1 MSASPDAALAKPG
14 LTPSSLDESGAAKSI
29 TAPLTVAK
37 GTVAAP
43 AAATA
48 PAGEMTPA
56 LTLLFAVAVG
66 VIFVNVT
73 ASQTLTGVIGPSLGL
88 SEAAAGLTSMA
99 PLLGYAAGL
108 FFAVPL
114 ADVIE
119 NRRLIL
125 RMLICAVLAA
135 LGTAVAPSAP
145 TLLAALFVLGAAC
158 SAVQVLV
165 PMAAAMT
172 PPERRG
178 RVIGDVMSGVMVG
191 ILLSRPLASFTTDLF
206 GWRAF
211 YGISG
216 TLMAIL
222 TLTLASRL
230 AERRP
235 AHSARYP
242 ALIASFGHL
251 LRSEPVLRRFA
262 LNATLAMFG
271 FTLYWTSIALLLA
284 APPFSLGQS
293 GIALFALVGAGAAVM
308 APLAGRAGDRGW
320 TRPALV
326 IFHILMVAGFALA
339 AWAGAAT
346 SAPVLHLVLLGASA
360 VLLDVGVVGD
370 QTLGRRAVNLLQ
382 PEARGR
388 VNALF
393 VALFFIG
400 GAIGSAAAGFVWDFG
415 GWTMLCLIGG
425 AIGLVLFLLDCLG
438 PPAV

>member
-1 MSASPDAALAKPG
+1 
-14 LTPSSLDESGAAKSI
+14 
-29 TAPLTVAK
+29 
-37 GTVAAP
+37 
-43 AAATA
+43 
-48 PAGEMTPA
+48 MTPA
-56 LTLLFAVAVG
+56 LTLLFTVAVG
-66 VIFVNVT
+66 VIFANVT
-73 ASQTLTGVIGPSLGL
+73 ASQTLTGVIGPSVGL

-108 FFAVPL
+108 FLAVPL
-114 ADVIE
+114 ADLVE

-125 RMLICAVLAA
+125 QMLTCAVLAA
-135 LGTAVAPSAP
+135 LGTALAPGAA

-191 ILLSRPLASFTTDLF
+191 ILLSRPLASLTTDLL

-216 TLMAIL
+216 ILMAIL
-222 TLTLASRL
+222 TLTLALRL
-230 AERRP
+230 VERRP
-235 AHSARYP
+235 ARSVSYP
-242 ALIASFGHL
+242 ALIGSFGDL
-251 LRSEPVLRRFA
+251 LRTEPALRRFA
-262 LNATLAMFG
+262 LNATLAMLS
-271 FTLYWTSIALLLA
+271 FTLYWTSIALLLV
-284 APPFSLGQS
+284 APPFGLGQS

-320 TRPALV
+320 TRPAMV
-326 IFHILMVAGFALA
+326 VFHILTVAAFALA
-339 AWAGAAT
+339 AWAGAAQ

-370 QTLGRRAVNLLQ
+370 QTLGRRAINLLQ

-388 VNALF
+388 INALF

-400 GAIGSAAAGFVWDFG
+400 GSIGSATAGLVWAFG
-415 GWTMLCLIGG
+415 GWTMVCVIGG
-425 AIGLVLFLLDCLG
+425 AIGFVLLLLDYLA
-438 PPAV
+438 PPVV